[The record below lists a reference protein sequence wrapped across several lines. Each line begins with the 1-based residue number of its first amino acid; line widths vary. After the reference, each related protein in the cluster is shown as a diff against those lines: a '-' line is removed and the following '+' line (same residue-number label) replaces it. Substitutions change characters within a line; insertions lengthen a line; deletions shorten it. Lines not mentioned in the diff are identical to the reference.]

1 MEHFILSKG
10 AQENISE
17 FFAQLTH
24 SLENLVTRGGHS
36 VLLVLAE
43 LAHQTGSL

>member
-1 MEHFILSKG
+1 MGHFILSKG

-24 SLENLVTRGGHS
+24 FLENLVTQGGHL
-36 VLLVLAE
+36 VLLVLVE
-43 LAHQTGSL
+43 LTHQTGSL